1 MFHFIHLNHIFFIHA
16 SADAHSGCFHVLAIV
31 YNEAINLGVQIFL
44 QDTDFISLG
53 YTPSS
58 EIAGSYVVLFLIF

>member
-16 SADAHSGCFHVLAIV
+16 SADAHSGCLHVLAIV
-31 YNEAINLGVQIFL
+31 NNAAINLGVQIFL
-44 QDTDFISLG
+44 QDTDFISFG

-58 EIAGSYVVLFLIF
+58 EIAGSHVVLFLIF